1 MSLSARASEIM
12 EARGFDLEILDK
24 IGVESCDKGDGDWIS
39 IPYFQGDD
47 VVNHKYRTI
56 GLPGSDYAKHMQQD
70 AGAQKI
76 FWNENVLSDTT
87 LAGEPLIITEG
98 ELDTLAFIQAGFQ
111 RVLSVPD
118 GAPSERAEDVHRDR
132 QTKYSY
138 VFDAKQQLRDV
149 KEIILATDTDENGII
164 LRDEL
169 AQILGR
175 ARCKHVPYPKGCKD
189 AADALQKY
197 GVKGVQ
203 ACIKQARWLKSDGVY
218 RYSELPPEQSR
229 VVYASGMIN
238 GLMDDHLKVRMGD
251 LMVLL
256 GIPSFGKST
265 FLNEFCG
272 SMSQAHGWNVAF
284 FTPEQ
289 YTSDHLS
296 DLTQWFAGDET
307 YRLSEEDKNAAR
319 EWIED
324 RFRWIEG
331 GDEEERD
338 IAWML
343 EKAEQAIVQHG
354 CKIIVIDPWNELDH
368 YFGSGMTET
377 EYTREAIKALK
388 RLAKR
393 FNVLVI
399 VAHHPVKMQK
409 LADGTY
415 VMPSPYD
422 ASGSAHWFN
431 KADEFVIVH
440 RMHQETII
448 RVEKLKKHGLMGIPG
463 DMNVKF
469 DRTRKRYYGGDQT
482 EEAAA

>member
-1 MSLSARASEIM
+1 MSLSTRASEIM
-12 EARGFDLEILDK
+12 TARGFDLEILDR
-24 IGVESCDKGDGDWIS
+24 IGVESCDRGDGEWIS

-56 GLPGSDYAKHMQQD
+56 GMPGSDYTKAMGQD
-70 AGAQKI
+70 AGAVKI
-76 FWNENVLSDTT
+76 FWNENVLADTT

-98 ELDTLAFIQAGFQ
+98 ELDTIAFVQAGFQ
-111 RVLSVPD
+111 RVVSVPD
-118 GAPSERAEDVHRDR
+118 GAPSERAQDVHRDR
-132 QTKYSY
+132 QVKYSY
-138 VFDAKQQLRDV
+138 VFDAKQKLRDV

-189 AADALQKY
+189 AADALQRY

-203 ACIKQARWLKSDGVY
+203 ACVKQARWLKSDGVY

-229 VVYASGMIN
+229 MVYASGMIG
-238 GLMDDHLKVRMGD
+238 GLMDEHLKVRMGD

-272 SMSQAHGWNVAF
+272 SMAQAHGWKTAF

-289 YTSDHLS
+289 YTSDHLA
-296 DLTQWFAGDET
+296 DLTQWYVGDELH
-307 YRLSEEDKNAAR
+307 RIASEGKEAAHN
-319 EWIED
+319 WIEEH
-324 RFRWIEG
+324 FRWIEG

-409 LADGTY
+409 LSDGTY

-431 KADEFVIVH
+431 KADEFIIVH
-440 RMHQETII
+440 RMQKETII
-448 RVEKLKKHGLMGIPG
+448 RVEKLKKHGIMGIPG
-463 DMNVKF
+463 DLNVKF
-469 DRTRKRYYGGDQT
+469 NRERKRYYGGESVSED
-482 EEAAA
+482 AA

>member
-1 MSLSARASEIM
+1 MSLSEQASAIM

-24 IGVESCDKGDGDWIS
+24 IGVETCDRGAGEWIS
-39 IPYFQGDD
+39 IPYVQGDD

-56 GLPGSDYAKHMQQD
+56 GMPGTNYEKGMGQD
-70 AGAQKI
+70 AGAPKI
-76 FWNENVLSDTT
+76 FWNENVLADTT
-87 LAGEPLIITEG
+87 LASEPLIITEG
-98 ELDTLAFIQAGFQ
+98 ELDTIAFIQAGFQ
-111 RVLSVPD
+111 RVMSVPD

-132 QTKYSY
+132 LTKYSY
-138 VFDAKQQLRDV
+138 AFDAKQKLRDV
-149 KEIILATDTDENGII
+149 KEIILATDTDNSGII

-189 AADALQKY
+189 AADALQQY
-197 GVKGVQ
+197 GVEGVQ
-203 ACIKQARWLKSDGVY
+203 ACVKKARWLKSDGVY

-229 VVYASGMIN
+229 VVYASGMLN
-238 GLMDDHLKVRMGD
+238 GLMDEHLKVRMGD
-251 LMVLL
+251 LIVLL
-256 GIPSFGKST
+256 GIPGFGKST
-265 FLNEFCG
+265 LLNEYCG
-272 SMSQAHGWNVAF
+272 SMSLAHGWNVAF

-289 YTSDHLS
+289 YTSDHLA
-296 DLTQWFAGDET
+296 DLMQWYAGDEI
-307 YRLSEEDKNAAR
+307 YRLSDEDKAR
-319 EWIED
+319 AHEWIED

-338 IAWML
+338 IGWML

-354 CKIIVIDPWNELDH
+354 CKMIVIDPWNELDH

-399 VAHHPVKMQK
+399 VAHHPTKMHK
-409 LADGTY
+409 LQDGTFQ
-415 VMPSPYD
+415 MPSPYD

-431 KADEFVIVH
+431 KADAIVIVH

-448 RVEKLKKHGLMGIPG
+448 RVEKLKKHGIMGIPG

-469 DRTRKRYYGGDQT
+469 DRTKKRYYGGED
-482 EEAAA
+482 AAEVAA